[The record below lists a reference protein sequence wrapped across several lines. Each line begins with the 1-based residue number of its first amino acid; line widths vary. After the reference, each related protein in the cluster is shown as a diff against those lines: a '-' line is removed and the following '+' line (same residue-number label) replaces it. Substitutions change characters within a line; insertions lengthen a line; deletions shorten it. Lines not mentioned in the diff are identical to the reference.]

1 MKVHKCIF
9 ERIISLENLFLA
21 WEEFRRGK
29 TARKDVQEFEWKL
42 EQNIFSLYR
51 DLRSREYKHGPYEGF
66 MICDPK
72 QRCIHKASVRDR
84 VLHHA
89 VFKILNPIFE
99 PTFIAHSFSCR
110 EGKGTH
116 KAVDSLERF
125 LRKTSRNYTSRCFA
139 LKCDIH
145 QFFASVDHAIL
156 LSILGRTMKDVDAL
170 WLLTEIVESFCTTEY
185 TDDEPKGIP
194 IGNLTSQL
202 FANLYLNEFDQFMKQ
217 VLRVKQYVRYT
228 DDFVMVA
235 ADKSDLE
242 KLLPPMADFL
252 REKLRLS
259 LHPRKIILRKFDQGI
274 DFLGYVILPHYRALR
289 TRTKHRMFR
298 KLHLRVANF
307 KAGSGSESSVESS
320 LQSYLGVLSHAD
332 AHRLTEQLKNQY
344 WFWMRD

>member
-9 ERIISLENLFLA
+9 ERIVSVENLFLA

-29 TARKDVQEFEWKL
+29 SAREDVQEFEWKL

-51 DLRSREYKHGPYEGF
+51 DLRSRQYKHRAYQGF

-72 QRCIHKASVRDR
+72 QRRIHKASVRDR

-89 VFKILNPIFE
+89 VFKILNPVFE
-99 PTFIAHSFSCR
+99 PTFIEHSFSCR

-116 KAVDSLERF
+116 KAVGALERY
-125 LRKTSRNYTSRCFA
+125 LRKTSRNYRSQCFA

-156 LSILGRTMKDVDAL
+156 LSILGRTIKDADAL
-170 WLLTEIVESFCTTEY
+170 WLLREIVESFRTLEY
-185 TDDEPKGIP
+185 PDDDCKGIP

-202 FANLYLNEFDQFMKQ
+202 FANLYMNEFDQFMKQ
-217 VLRVKQYVRYT
+217 QLRVKQYVRYT
-228 DDFVMVA
+228 DDFIMVA

-242 KLLPPMADFL
+242 TLLPPMRDFL
-252 REKLRLS
+252 HEELRLS
-259 LHPRKIILRKFDQGI
+259 LHPRKIILRKFGQGI
-274 DFLGYVILPHYRALR
+274 DFLGYVILPHHRVLR

-298 KLHLRVANF
+298 KLHLRVLNF
-307 KAGSGSESSVESS
+307 KAGKGNETSVESS
-320 LQSYLGVLSHAD
+320 LQSYLGVLSHAN
-332 AHRLTEQLKNQY
+332 AHPLTEQLKNQY

>member
-9 ERIISLENLFLA
+9 ERIVSPENLFLA

-29 TARKDVQEFEWKL
+29 SSREDVQEFEWRL

-51 DLRSREYKHGPYEGF
+51 DLRSRQYIHGAYQGF

-72 QRCIHKASVRDR
+72 QRQIHKATVRDR

-89 VFKILNPIFE
+89 VFKILNPVFE

-116 KAVDSLERF
+116 KAVDALGRF

-139 LKCDIH
+139 LKCDIR
-145 QFFASVDHAIL
+145 QFFASVDHAVLLAIL
-156 LSILGRTMKDVDAL
+156 ERTIKDTDMI
-170 WLLTEIVESFCTTEY
+170 WLLREIIGSFRTPGY
-185 TDDEPKGIP
+185 PDDELKGIP

-217 VLRVKQYVRYT
+217 QLKVKQYVRYT
-228 DDFVMVA
+228 DDFIMVA

-242 KLLPPMADFL
+242 KLLPPMRDFL

-259 LHPRKIILRKFDQGI
+259 LHPRKIILRKFGQGI
-274 DFLGYVILPHYRALR
+274 DFLGYVILPRYRALR
-289 TRTKHRMFR
+289 TRTKRRMFR
-298 KLHLRVANF
+298 KLQLRVTSF
-307 KAGSGSESSVESS
+307 KAGTGSESSVESS
-320 LQSYLGVLSHAD
+320 LQSYLGVLSHANTY
-332 AHRLTEQLKNQY
+332 RLTEQLKNQY
-344 WFWMRD
+344 WFWMRE